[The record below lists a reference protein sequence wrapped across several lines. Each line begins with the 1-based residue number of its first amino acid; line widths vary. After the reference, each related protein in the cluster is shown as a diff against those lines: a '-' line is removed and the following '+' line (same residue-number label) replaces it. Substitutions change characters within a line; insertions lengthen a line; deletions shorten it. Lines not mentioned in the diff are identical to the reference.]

1 MFADMSVS
9 QRRSPIA
16 GDRLDTSVRDI
27 MRPGV
32 IVIADDSSVVQAQ
45 RALLSHE
52 VHAVLVLER
61 DSGRALG
68 WVTSRGLLPWCDR
81 DTGLANAR
89 DAVNEPAVL
98 IEPSATAREAIDALQ
113 TANATRL
120 LVSRSAESLPEGVIA
135 DVDLLR
141 LVAR

>member
-1 MFADMSVS
+1 MFADMSVF
-9 QRRSPIA
+9 QRRGPIA

-32 IVIADDSSVVQAQ
+32 IVIADDASVGQAQ

-98 IEPSATAREAIDALQ
+98 IEPSATAREAINALE
-113 TANATRL
+113 TADATRL
-120 LVSRSAESLPEGVIA
+120 LVARSAGSLPEGVIA